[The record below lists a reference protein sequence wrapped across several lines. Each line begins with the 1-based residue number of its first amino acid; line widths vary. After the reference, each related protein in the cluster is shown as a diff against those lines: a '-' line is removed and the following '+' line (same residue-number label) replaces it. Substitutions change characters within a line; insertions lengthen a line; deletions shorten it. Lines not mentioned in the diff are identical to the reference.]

1 MPLAVELL
9 QAAAASPKKTAKR
22 PAGPGRPKKNEKT
35 KKPKKTKKTAKRPAR
50 SQGSE
55 ARSHDEDPPKKKKR
69 MQLRMLRAR
78 ILNSYGGLD
87 GTMLMEWEE
96 VHFLNV

>member
-1 MPLAVELL
+1 MAPNLG
-9 QAAAASPKKTAKR
+9 AKR
-22 PAGPGRPKKNEKT
+22 PAGPGCPKKNEKA
-35 KKPKKTKKTAKRPAR
+35 KKPNKTKKTAKRPAR

-78 ILNSYGGLD
+78 ILGSYGGLD
-87 GTMLMEWEE
+87 GTMLMEWQE

>member
-1 MPLAVELL
+1 MPLAVELI

-22 PAGPGRPKKNEKT
+22 PAGPGRPKKNEKA
-35 KKPKKTKKTAKRPAR
+35 KKPKKTKTAKRPAR

-78 ILNSYGGLD
+78 ILGSYGGLD
-87 GTMLMEWEE
+87 GTMLM
-96 VHFLNV
+96 

>member
-50 SQGSE
+50 SQGSQ
-55 ARSHDEDPPKKKKR
+55 ACSHSTNERVRANKGHQSRLIKVDLS
-69 MQLRMLRAR
+69 MQALRAGR
-78 ILNSYGGLD
+78 LQN
-87 GTMLMEWEE
+87 EQ
-96 VHFLNV
+96 